1 MSITAA
7 VRSTASSAP
16 TLNVTYGVPNSRS
29 VLPVLTAS
37 TVSMTKGIS
46 VGPYDL
52 YSASYTLTTAQLES
66 TRFDVKLASGA
77 ADSFKSSADLSDTC
91 ADLSPDPPSST
102 GAPSSSSTA
111 PAPSTSAPASSST
124 SAPASSSTTPTTTTT
139 TTAPPSTSTST
150 TPTPTVLACPDA
162 DGATWT
168 ASGTAFSIHC
178 GKDYQAGQIGVTY
191 VADFTACLAACVS
204 ADGCEAVAYV
214 GDNVSGGNCYL
225 KNEAVGAVD
234 NEGVWGAVKEG

>member
-1 MSITAA
+1 MTITAA

-37 TVSMTKGIS
+37 TVSMTKGVS

-52 YSASYTLTTAQLES
+52 YSASYTLTAAQLDS

-102 GAPSSSSTA
+102 GAPPSSSSTA
-111 PAPSTSAPASSST
+111 APST

-139 TTAPPSTSTST
+139 TTPSTSTST
-150 TPTPTVLACPDA
+150 TPTPTALACPDA

-168 ASGTAFSIHC
+168 ASGTAFTIHC

-191 VADFTACLAACVS
+191 VADFAACLAACVS

-214 GDNVSGGNCYL
+214 GDNTSGGNCYL

>member
-1 MSITAA
+1 MTITAA
-7 VRSTASSAP
+7 VRSTTSSTP

-37 TVSMTKGIS
+37 TVAMTKGSSS

-52 YSASYTLTTAQLES
+52 YSASYTLTSAQLDS
-66 TRFDVKLASGA
+66 TRFDVKLGSGE
-77 ADSFKSSADLSDTC
+77 ADSFKNSADLSDTC
-91 ADLSPDPPSST
+91 ADLSPDPP
-102 GAPSSSSTA
+102 PSSSSSSSTTTTT
-111 PAPSTSAPASSST
+111 PASST
-124 SAPASSSTTPTTTTT
+124 SAPAPSSAAPTTTTT
-139 TTAPPSTSTST
+139 TAAATTPSTSTTTT
-150 TPTPTVLACPDA
+150 TPTTTPTVLACPDA

-168 ASGTAFSIHC
+168 ASGTAFTIRC
-178 GKDYQAGQIGVTY
+178 AKDYQAGQIGVTY
-191 VADFTACLAACVS
+191 VADFAACLAACVS

-234 NEGVWGAVKEG
+234 NEGVWGAVREG